1 MSVSSPSDTI
11 FTSMVCSESDGNG
24 GEGERDDDDA
34 NAMPRTTAIADRLCY
49 GGGHENRW
57 CEREGASER
66 AWKRVITE
74 LTHGRGRGSKY
85 VN

>member
-1 MSVSSPSDTI
+1 
-11 FTSMVCSESDGNG
+11 MVCSESDGNR
-24 GEGERDDDDA
+24 GEGEGDDDDDA

-66 AWKRVITE
+66 ASERAWKRVITE
-74 LTHGRGRGSKY
+74 LTHGCGRGSK
-85 VN
+85 